1 MSTASRTIE
10 DTYAIRICLQ
20 RLCAA
25 GSKVSL
31 GCKDK
36 RGLFQILFQ
45 EPGRIG
51 VRLPAKDLETWA
63 LSADENVSVAFE
75 DRGFRYETVVN
86 YLGPADFEGVTCSG
100 FTLPRTLR
108 RADDNRLA
116 YFAPDVSTNVT
127 FSNSRNAVLDGEIR
141 GFGSDGFEVALKDSS
156 QKIEEVLRMGEEST
170 LDLALEDGL
179 LLTASARVAYFGAG
193 YVGMKFTER
202 VDSTLLDQYR
212 NWLDG
217 QQRIQAQRDRESFE
231 SGRTPSKGASLPV
244 TRLWVDREP
253 TILILTER
261 EEFARHMAEALGRK
275 FGVLSLDYIAGM
287 VKPFLKPFGAGD
299 PGWGRV
305 KLILIHNHLR
315 LASPLELSRQIV
327 EQEKC
332 TLPIVLAGSDE
343 DEVLKRNR
351 ALSFGAVDYLAV
363 EPFKILSVL
372 RKLDET
378 LKLFE

>member
-75 DRGFRYETVVN
+75 DRGFRYETVVT

-116 YFAPDVSTNVT
+116 YFAPDVSPNVT

-217 QQRIQAQRDRESFE
+217 QQRIQAQRDRDSLE
-231 SGRTPSKGASLPV
+231 SGRLPGKGPSLPGV
-244 TRLWVDREP
+244 KLWVDREP
-253 TILILTER
+253 SILILTER

-275 FGVLSLDYIAGM
+275 FGVLSLDYITGP
-287 VKPFLKPFGAGD
+287 VKPFLKSHGEGND
-299 PGWGRV
+299 GWGRV
-305 KLILIHNHLR
+305 RLIVIHNHLR

-332 TLPIVLAGSDE
+332 VLPIILAGTDE
-343 DEVLKRNR
+343 DESLKRNR
-351 ALSFGAVDYLAV
+351 ARRALQDPFGAAQAG
-363 EPFKILSVL
+363 
-372 RKLDET
+372 
-378 LKLFE
+378 